1 MVYYTERNGM
11 RKPIE
16 RTYDISTDKYALL
29 LDCCEK
35 YYNNLAWKFPEQ
47 CPDGRGC
54 CGLDEEKFNRSL
66 KFDIP
71 TLYRDVYGK
80 IAAPATHTD
89 YFADEETT
97 DKYDQFALSS
107 LPTIYMM

>member
-1 MVYYTERNGM
+1 MYYTERNGM

-47 CPDGRGC
+47 CLDGRGC

-80 IAAPATHTD
+80 IAAPSTH
-89 YFADEETT
+89 
-97 DKYDQFALSS
+97 
-107 LPTIYMM
+107 I

>member
-35 YYNNLAWKFPEQ
+35 YYNNLASSRSSVPTV
-47 CPDGRGC
+47 GAAAALMR
-54 CGLDEEKFNRSL
+54 RSL
-66 KFDIP
+66 
-71 TLYRDVYGK
+71 
-80 IAAPATHTD
+80 TD
-89 YFADEETT
+89 
-97 DKYDQFALSS
+97 
-107 LPTIYMM
+107 P

>member
-35 YYNNLAWKFPEQ
+35 YYNNLGVAAALM
-47 CPDGRGC
+47 R
-54 CGLDEEKFNRSL
+54 RSL
-66 KFDIP
+66 
-71 TLYRDVYGK
+71 
-80 IAAPATHTD
+80 TD
-89 YFADEETT
+89 
-97 DKYDQFALSS
+97 
-107 LPTIYMM
+107 P